1 MKEEEF
7 KSKLEKSVHEFET
20 YNIDD
25 PEILEFLDNA
35 EKVVLKEKIWDF
47 FTI

>member
-1 MKEEEF
+1 MQEDLEKKFAKNPEEF
-7 KSKLEKSVHEFET
+7 DT